1 MKLLFDW
8 VYFLNKDTLF
18 FDATIPISNFPME
31 IKLHYQRGQGL
42 QTFPQAMQKK
52 DVKPTGPYTGAN
64 ELDTNGSNY

>member
-1 MKLLFDW
+1 
-8 VYFLNKDTLF
+8 
-18 FDATIPISNFPME
+18 ME

-42 QTFPQAMQKK
+42 QTYPQAMQKK